1 MATLSG
7 NSIPHSALPWFWS
20 EQYDKRLHIAGVID
34 HYDQVIIRQSF
45 AKGGFSRLYF
55 EGNLLK
61 MVVYVNSVKDFIAAK
76 QRIVQKTAL
85 DLNLVQT
92 ESDLKNVC
100 LKNNHNFIVIQ
111 KKYNLQ

>member
-1 MATLSG
+1 
-7 NSIPHSALPWFWS
+7 
-20 EQYDKRLHIAGVID
+20 
-34 HYDQVIIRQSF
+34 
-45 AKGGFSRLYF
+45 
-55 EGNLLK
+55 

-100 LKNNHNFIVIQ
+100 LKNNHNFIFIQ